1 MQLPQACFL
10 SYEHDRLVIQRMNA
24 SIHVHF
30 ITYIYILSYYQ
41 LNLKLKPKYMP

>member
-10 SYEHDRLVIQRMNA
+10 SYEHDRLVIQRMSA

-30 ITYIYILSYYQ
+30 IIYICICIYIYILSYYQ
-41 LNLKLKPKYMP
+41 LN